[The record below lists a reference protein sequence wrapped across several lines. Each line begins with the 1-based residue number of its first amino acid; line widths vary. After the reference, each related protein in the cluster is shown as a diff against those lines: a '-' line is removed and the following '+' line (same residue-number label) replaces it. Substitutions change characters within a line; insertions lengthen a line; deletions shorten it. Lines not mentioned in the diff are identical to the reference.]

1 MRYSKI
7 MTGVAL
13 ACLAFPLGCQ
23 QPPKKQP
30 AAHAPIV
37 RKSAPTLEEIARKA
51 NRGDKQS
58 QEQLA
63 ARYAS
68 GNEVVKDEILS
79 EQWLLRANP
88 KMSPT
93 SGGNANAS
101 IQKKKEEKAAAEKQ
115 RAQKTAVAAQAQ
127 KPAAAPTPAA
137 ASSKAATPAA
147 EKPAGDSAEA
157 NAPATPAAQ
166 PKRDDFHLILR
177 KASQGDRAALNKI
190 RSDAALRRR
199 FDAYA
204 KTPEGKRNPF
214 VREVQNRL
222 KQ

>member
-1 MRYSKI
+1 MKRSSKI
-7 MTGVAL
+7 ISCLAL
-13 ACLAFPLGCQ
+13 AACLAFPLGCETTKPTGKTPS
-23 QPPKKQP
+23 PPHQ
-30 AAHAPIV
+30 
-37 RKSAPTLEEIARKA
+37 PTLGEIARKA
-51 NRGDKQS
+51 TRGDKRS

-68 GNEVVKDEILS
+68 GNEVVKDDILS

-101 IQKKKEEKAAAEKQ
+101 IQKKQAEKAAAEKQ
-115 RAQKTAVAAQAQ
+115 AQVAAEKAKAAQAQKTAVAAAA
-127 KPAAAPTPAA
+127 KTVPSAKKAPASAPGAKAAA
-137 ASSKAATPAA
+137 
-147 EKPAGDSAEA
+147 DV
-157 NAPATPAAQ
+157 PAAQ
-166 PKRDDFHLILR
+166 TQQPDDFQMLLR

-190 RSDAALRRR
+190 RNDAATLRQ
-199 FDAYA
+199 FKIYA
-204 KTPEGKRNPF
+204 KTPEGSRNPF